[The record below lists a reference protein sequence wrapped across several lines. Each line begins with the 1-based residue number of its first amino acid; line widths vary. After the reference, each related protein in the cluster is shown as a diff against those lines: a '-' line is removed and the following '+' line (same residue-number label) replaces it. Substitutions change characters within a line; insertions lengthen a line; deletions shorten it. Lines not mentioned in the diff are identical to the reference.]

1 MTVSLE
7 DQLATYGDTIDDA
20 VDDYLTGSREHQ
32 SSDSIVTSL
41 DGGKRRSRRLLV
53 GAAAAVAVG
62 VVGSVVALLPG
73 SSSPAWADWTPAAA
87 PVPTAQ
93 VEAIDSFCRGATSV
107 ATMEPLIVDVRGS
120 GAVAIYGDDT
130 GWVSCHAQRDSQG
143 VFRLAATTSSR
154 GDDLAVARAATSAG
168 APVTVISLGW
178 QGDPAASLIW
188 GVRGEGVDAI
198 DVATVDAVVEASWSG
213 DVWVGWWPTD
223 DAATASVRGVDA
235 TGSVLIEGLA
245 GQLAPALPDP
255 TAIAAA
261 VAADGTELEREI
273 LADGV
278 VTWPE
283 FVSALDA
290 WQACVAADGYDM
302 TIEVDDATR
311 TYQVVSTPI
320 VSIEAPEGEPD
331 YEAAHKLL
339 EPINASV
346 MGCMTTHLSRIERV
360 FIQQ

>member
-1 MTVSLE
+1 MTMSLE
-7 DQLATYGDTIDDA
+7 DQLAAYGDTLDDA
-20 VDDYLTGSREHQ
+20 VDDYLTGAQEHR
-32 SSDSIVTSL
+32 SSDPIVTSL
-41 DGGKRRSRRLLV
+41 DGGRRRSRRLLV
-53 GAAAAVAVG
+53 GVAAVAVG
-62 VVGSVVALLPG
+62 VAGSVAALLPG

-87 PVPTAQ
+87 PVPAAE
-93 VEAIDSFCRGATSV
+93 VEAIDSFCLSATSA
-107 ATMEPLIVDVRGS
+107 ATMEPLIFDVRGS

-130 GWVSCHAQRDSQG
+130 GWVTCHAQRDAGG
-143 VFRLAATTSSR
+143 VFRLAATTSNR
-154 GDDLAVARAATSAG
+154 GDDLAVARAAMNAG

-188 GVRGEGVDAI
+188 GVRGDGVDSI
-198 DVATVDAVVEASWSG
+198 DIVTVDAVVEASSSG

-245 GQLAPALPDP
+245 GDLAPALPDP
-255 TAIAAA
+255 SAIAAA
-261 VAADGTELEREI
+261 VADDGTELEREI

-290 WQACVAADGYDM
+290 WQSCVAADGYDM
-302 TIEVDDATR
+302 TIAIDDATR
-311 TYQVVSTPI
+311 TYQVSTPY
-320 VSIEAPEGEPD
+320 VSIQSPEVEPD

-339 EPINASV
+339 EPTNASV